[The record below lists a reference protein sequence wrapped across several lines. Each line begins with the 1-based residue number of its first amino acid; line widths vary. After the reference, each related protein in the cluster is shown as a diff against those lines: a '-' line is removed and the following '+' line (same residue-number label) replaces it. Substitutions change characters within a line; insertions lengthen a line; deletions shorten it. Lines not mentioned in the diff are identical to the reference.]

1 MKKNTKTNTSLG
13 MVLSHPHIDPRRISP
28 MGDMAGMTKNPWK
41 GISHKPW
48 KMGAGP
54 PMEKK
59 KKMED
64 MGINLLA
71 ISTEIDYQ
79 SGS

>member
-1 MKKNTKTNTSLG
+1 
-13 MVLSHPHIDPRRISP
+13 

-59 KKMED
+59 KKKMED

-71 ISTEIDYQ
+71 ISTEIDNQ